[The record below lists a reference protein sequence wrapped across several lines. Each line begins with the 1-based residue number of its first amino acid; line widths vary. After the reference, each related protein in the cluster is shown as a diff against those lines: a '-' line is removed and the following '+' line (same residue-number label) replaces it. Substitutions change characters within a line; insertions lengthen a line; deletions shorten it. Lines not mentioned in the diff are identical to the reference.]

1 MAQVFHYDSS
11 PSTYENALTL
21 EEARAIEGVEAKS
34 FAKDE
39 HRFSHYTHR
48 VVVTIERYREQAR
61 NMQRHVE
68 ELRVSKRGGV
78 SSSLSPMDAVKFM
91 SEEQLASV
99 VGGVAREQI
108 ESASRQRRE
117 AHEVHRA
124 SVAVF
129 NELKLAIGSVV
140 DNPLVDQATR
150 LQLSKML
157 ESFAG
162 SGLDAPVIDAGLEE
176 LFGE

>member
-1 MAQVFHYDSS
+1 
-11 PSTYENALTL
+11 
-21 EEARAIEGVEAKS
+21 
-34 FAKDE
+34 
-39 HRFSHYTHR
+39 
-48 VVVTIERYREQAR
+48 
-61 NMQRHVE
+61 
-68 ELRVSKRGGV
+68 
-78 SSSLSPMDAVKFM
+78 MDAVKFM